1 MFLRMKFKRPPISV
15 ILRYVVVMLVGALVS
30 ISIFH
35 YRLLR
40 DYKTIDKLVGLEG
53 YAKAIKDRQI
63 MRAVSLDNSSID
75 NLTLLFLPTDTI
87 QLKFFLDSTR
97 LVYKFSYLDCSSCN
111 DAQFKLLSDLKRDY
125 AKLPVLILFDFDGMQ
140 SLRFH
145 TKRWNAFKLVGVRD
159 FSVRDHSYFIL
170 NQNGRATNFYLPDVN
185 DNSLSKSYLET
196 ITKILAMPIKH

>member
-1 MFLRMKFKRPPISV
+1 MKFKLPNKIDSLLYAVMILLAALISV
-15 ILRYVVVMLVGALVS
+15 
-30 ISIFH
+30 SIFH

-40 DYKTIDKLVGLEG
+40 DYKTIDKLVELEG
-53 YAKAIKDRQI
+53 YAKAIKDGQI